1 MTMYA
6 FKGISATGKPAQG
19 VKDADSPKALRQLLR
34 KDGIVVTDVSVSKA
48 GVGGKGAM
56 AAAKGGRGGALSR
69 NVDFGGIFG
78 GVKKA
83 EVANF
88 TRQLAT
94 LLQSGIPLAESL
106 SALFEQTENV
116 RFKVPI
122 GEIKTAVNEGT
133 SLADALSKHK
143 KIFDDLYVSMV
154 RAGEVAGNLD
164 EVLGRLADFIEASQK
179 LKSKVTGAMV
189 YPIIMAVIGFAIMS
203 ILMIFVIPSLTKM
216 FAQRGKALPVN
227 TRFLVWVSHTLSHYF
242 LFLIAGMALFF
253 YGFYRWTKSSSG
265 RPAWH
270 RFVLK
275 IPAVGPL
282 VRQVNIARF
291 ARTLSTMLH
300 AGVPLLRSLDTG
312 KEIMGNVILRKA
324 IEDAKISV
332 TEGEALA
339 ATLKRSGHFPP
350 TVIHM
355 IAVGERAGQ
364 LEQMLGRI
372 AATYE
377 GEVDTKLARFTTLL
391 EPLMLVVMGGTVAFV
406 VFSILQPIMDMGT
419 FGGH

>member
-1 MTMYA
+1 MPMYA
-6 FKGISATGKPAQG
+6 YNGISAAGKAATG

-34 KDGIVVTDVSVSKA
+34 KDGIVVTDITLSKA

-56 AAAKGGRGGALSR
+56 AAAGGKRGLSR
-69 NVDFGGIFG
+69 NVDLGGIFG

-94 LLQSGIPLAESL
+94 LLQSGIPLAEAL
-106 SALFEQTENV
+106 GALFDQIENV

-143 KIFDDLYVSMV
+143 KIFDELYVSMV

-164 EVLGRLADFIEASQK
+164 DVLGRLADFIEASQK

-189 YPIIMAVIGFAIMS
+189 YPIIMAVIGVVIMS

-216 FAQRGKALPVN
+216 FAQRGKALPLN
-227 TRFLVWVSHTLSHYF
+227 TRFLVWVSHTMGKYF
-242 LFLIAGMALFF
+242 LFILIGWVLLIW
-253 YGFYRWTKSSSG
+253 GFWAWTKSTGG

-275 IPAVGPL
+275 IPVVGAL

-312 KEIMGNVILRKA
+312 KEIMGNVVLRKA
-324 IEDAKISV
+324 IEDAKVSV

-339 ATLKRSGHFPP
+339 TTLKRSGHFPP

>member
-1 MTMYA
+1 MPMYA
-6 FKGISATGKPAQG
+6 YKGISAAGKAATG

-34 KDGIVVTDVSVSKA
+34 KDGIVVTDVTLSKA

-56 AAAKGGRGGALSR
+56 AAAGAKRGLSR
-69 NVDFGGIFG
+69 NVDLGGIFG

-94 LLQSGIPLAESL
+94 LLQSGIPLAEAL
-106 SALFEQTENV
+106 GALFDQIENV
-116 RFKVPI
+116 RFKVPV

-164 EVLGRLADFIEASQK
+164 DVLGRLADFIEASQK

-189 YPIIMAVIGFAIMS
+189 YPIIMMVIGVVIMS

-216 FAQRGKALPVN
+216 FAQRGKALPIN
-227 TRFLVWVSHTLSHYF
+227 TRFLVWVSHTMGKYF
-242 LFLIAGMALFF
+242 LFILLGWALAIW
-253 YGFYRWTKSSSG
+253 GFWAWTKSSGG
-265 RPAWH
+265 RPTWH

-275 IPAVGPL
+275 IPVVGAL

-324 IEDAKISV
+324 IEDAKVSV

-339 ATLKRSGHFPP
+339 TTLKRSGHFPP